1 MNMTEIRIEKAEPIR
16 VAYVELVG
24 PYEDWGKGLMNLVS
38 WLKANKVRIAGPPI
52 GLYYD
57 NPLETPSERLRS
69 EACVPV
75 SGMVRSGGR
84 VKVKDLP
91 GGQVAVTK
99 HKGQPDR
106 YTDTYGSFLEG
117 LIKEGYAIAG
127 PAWEVFD
134 EPREDLR
141 PGIGIAIKQPIG
153 KT

>member
-1 MNMTEIRIEKAEPIR
+1 MAEIRIEKAEPVR

-38 WLKANKVRIAGPPI
+38 WLKANNVRMAGPPI
-52 GLYYD
+52 GPYYD
-57 NPLETPSERLRS
+57 NPLENPADRLRS
-69 EACVPV
+69 EACVPI
-75 SGMVRSGGR
+75 SGTVRPGR
-84 VKVKDLP
+84 GIKVKDLP
-91 GGQVAVTK
+91 GGQVAVTRHRGPPEK
-99 HKGQPDR
+99 

-117 LIKEGYAIAG
+117 LLKEGYTPAG

-141 PGIGIAIKQPIG
+141 SGMGIAIKQPIG